1 MIPKLLMTLNPLQ
14 KYLILINTF
23 LNLEQRVIV
32 NMHIAKSNLPV
43 LKIGQFWKVQN

>member
-1 MIPKLLMTLNPLQ
+1 MISKIVNDLEPLTEIFNSY
-14 KYLILINTF
+14 KCF
-23 LNLEQRVIV
+23 LNLEQRVTV